1 MWVPRGWHVADR
13 GVAFQRAMG
22 REVAVKSERMLDVVI
37 REPMDIRSCVR
48 VAGRLKNCKTAG
60 VFEALDIVA
69 MLLEVMTR
77 KGPVGENAFDLAA

>member
-1 MWVPRGWHVADR
+1 MADG

-22 REVAVKSERMLDVVI
+22 GEVAVKSERMLDVFI
-37 REPMDIRSCVR
+37 REPVDIRSCVS

-77 KGPVGENAFDLAA
+77 KGPVGENAFNLAA